1 MNEKDTWLLDRRR
14 ILYAALMSGSG
25 AALAAC
31 APRDDS
37 ADTAAPNGDLW
48 AGFDTRITERT
59 LAEAEKL
66 FGLQFTET
74 ERRQILG
81 GPVEVAED
89 GFFAEQL
96 ESLNILR
103 SQEIPISLAPA
114 MKFDPRLP
122 GVSYPEQANVVNLFP
137 EEIATVPD
145 DAESIAFASVKQQAR
160 WMTTG
165 QITSRELT
173 EIYLE
178 RIERHANLLEC
189 FVTVTPDIARAQA
202 ETADRERATG
212 QVRGPLHG
220 IPYGVKDLLD
230 TADIRTTWGAEPYKD
245 RVPATD
251 SAVVR
256 RLQDAGAVMLGKT
269 TMGALAWG
277 DVWFGGETRNP
288 WNPKEGSSGSSAGSG
303 SATAAG
309 LCSFAV
315 GTETLGSIV
324 SPSDRNGLTG
334 LRPTFGRVS
343 RVGAMA
349 LCWSLDKIGPM
360 CRYVED
366 NALVLTVLNGF
377 DTNDASSIDMG
388 FTYDGRQSVS
398 ELTVGYDPSWFE
410 GDDVR
415 ATDNA
420 ALAAI
425 GDIGVTL
432 REVTLPDLPL
442 TEIMAPLKVESAAA
456 FEELTLSG
464 RDDLLRRQ
472 INNAWPNSFRQ
483 ARFFSAI
490 DYVQADRLRRS
501 IMHEAQAFFSQVDVI
516 FGPSFGNPMMT
527 LTNYTGQPCLVMR
540 SGFEESTPRALFNH
554 PENDADETLHRIPR
568 SVSLWSDLFQE
579 GKLILV
585 ARALEAELGVVN
597 ERPQLP

>member
-14 ILYAALMSGSG
+14 VLYAALMTGSG
-25 AALAAC
+25 AALTAC

-37 ADTAAPNGDLW
+37 ADTAGPDDDLW
-48 AGFDTRITERT
+48 AGFDNRITERT

-89 GFFAEQL
+89 GFFTEQL

-122 GVSYPEQANVVNLFP
+122 GVSYPEQANVVNLYP

-202 ETADRERATG
+202 DRADRERGTG

-256 RLQDAGAVMLGKT
+256 RLQEAGAVMLGKT

-309 LCSFAV
+309 LCSFAI

-415 ATDNA
+415 ATDNV

-442 TEIMAPLKVESAAA
+442 TEIMAPLNVESAAA

-472 INNAWPNSFRQ
+472 IDNAWPNNFRQ
-483 ARFFSAI
+483 ARYFSAV

-501 IMHEAQAFFSQVDVI
+501 IMHEAQAFFSQADVI

-554 PENDADETLHRIPR
+554 PENDTDETLHRIPR

-597 ERPQLP
+597 ERPQLS